1 MGGMGAYLKRGT
13 LNAAPSTPM
22 YAIHDIIRIRQG
34 VTIMRKVVIFLLLMG
49 LAARASAGYSVTEI
63 DFLEKSGL
71 EFNGAGPLLMQVD
84 ETRNRLVTANTLS
97 SSVSVIDCETGDV
110 VNIPIAGRAFQHLK
124 SEALTISAAT
134 GRIYLIGH
142 NSFYIVDPDER
153 SSRQITT
160 GAQFESIAVDEGS
173 GNVFIAGRES
183 RGLGFYEASSGKL
196 RMLDWLES
204 EEALIN
210 LNATPP
216 PPIRKVVADGPLGCI
231 VAVDGLDPAV
241 YVFDG
246 ISPQNLQPQKI
257 DADRP
262 VGRRQVASGR
272 VQRIEPSFLRR
283 SRDGGAKG
291 HRGGEDRCNGE

>member
-1 MGGMGAYLKRGT
+1 
-13 LNAAPSTPM
+13 
-22 YAIHDIIRIRQG
+22 
-34 VTIMRKVVIFLLLMG
+34 MRRVMIFLLLTG
-49 LAARASAGYSVTEI
+49 FAVRVSAGFSVTEI
-63 DFLEKSGL
+63 DFLEESGL

-84 ETRNRLVTANTLS
+84 EVRNRLVTVNTLS

-134 GRIYLIGH
+134 GRIYLIGQ

-183 RGLGFYEASSGKL
+183 RKLGFYEASSGKL
-196 RMLDWLES
+196 RMLDWLEV
-204 EEALIN
+204 EEA
-210 LNATPP
+210 AHQSQRDPSP
-216 PPIRKVVADGPLGCI
+216 ADHGRSWPMVLSG
-231 VAVDGLDPAV
+231 ASSPWTGSNPAI

-246 ISPQNLQPQKI
+246 KSGKQKKSRPIGLSAGGRWHLGGYNETSHRLYVVAETVERKVIEAAKI
-257 DADRP
+257 D
-262 VGRRQVASGR
+262 VT
-272 VQRIEPSFLRR
+272 
-283 SRDGGAKG
+283 
-291 HRGGEDRCNGE
+291 GE